1 MKAEPYLYTTEAE
14 KYLQHFW
21 TPCKGHKVVY
31 REIEY
36 TIKNII
42 ENQVTTEEENDK
54 VFWIQDLAWKP
65 TIDDCDDIAMR
76 FNAQILKDQ
85 IIFRKSDQRYLFKK
99 PNSIDE
105 YRDIIRQLRVF
116 NQFKELT

>member
-1 MKAEPYLYTTEAE
+1 MKADPHLYSTEAE

-21 TPCKGHKVVY
+21 NPHKGHKVIY

-36 TIKNII
+36 TLKDIL
-42 ENQVTTEEENDK
+42 ENQSTVEEDNEK
-54 VFWIQDLAWKP
+54 VVWLQDLAWKP
-65 TIDDCDDIAMR
+65 AIDDCDDIAMR

-85 IIFRKSDQRYLFKK
+85 IIFRKSDQRCLFKK

-105 YRDIIRQLRVF
+105 YRDIIRQLRVL